1 MIDHSI
7 NHRDQLAKLHDR
19 HKHFSMMVYDH
30 SSAGEEEKMEQVQ
43 AQMEEAEKELSVFK
57 KKCFT
62 K

>member
-1 MIDHSI
+1 MIDHVI

-19 HKHFSMMVYDH
+19 HKRFSMMAYDQ
-30 SSAGEEEKMEQVQ
+30 SSAGEEEKMEQAH
-43 AQMEEAEKELSVFK
+43 AQMEEAEKELSDFK

>member
-1 MIDHSI
+1 MIDHVI

-30 SSAGEEEKMEQVQ
+30 TNAEEKEKMEQAH
-43 AQMEEAEKELSVFK
+43 AQMKEAEKELSDFK
-57 KKCFT
+57 IKCFT